1 MRIGE
6 LADLVGVSTRTI
18 RHYHHV
24 GVLPAAARAANG
36 YREYGPADAVRLV
49 RVRRLTELGLSLEEV
64 ADVLAGDRDRDLD
77 EVLAEV
83 EADLIRREADL
94 RAQRERVAALRARLT
109 GRGSPSGGPAEA
121 PGRADPAWADGSAD
135 RSVDLAVPE
144 TVPGAL
150 PVPEALPV
158 PGALA
163 VPEALADPGLVD
175 YLAAVRAAGAS
186 GPALDRDADLLSLIG
201 GPDGAE
207 LGAMLSG
214 LAAGPDGADAAA
226 DVYRRFD
233 ALAAGP
239 SPDAREIGDLA
250 GRILAAVPP
259 DLVDR
264 ARGGLRT
271 LSPGHRALLTDGLG
285 PAQRRVVDEVL
296 RRLTGKPE
304 AATPGTETPAA
315 GPTTAG
321 PTTAGP
327 TTAGPT
333 WTGSAGAGPST
344 AQPSGA
350 AAPPARSAK
359 GGPLPARSAKG
370 GTLPARS
377 WGAKTSPPPPA
388 KAGPA
393 PAETPG
399 SG

>member
-121 PGRADPAWADGSAD
+121 PGRADPASAD
-135 RSVDLAVPE
+135 CSVDLAVPE
-144 TVPGAL
+144 AVPGAL
-150 PVPEALPV
+150 PVPEAPPV

-163 VPEALADPGLVD
+163 VPESLADPGMVD

-259 DLVDR
+259 ALVDR

-296 RRLTGKPE
+296 RRLTRTPE
-304 AATPGTETPAA
+304 DGTPGTETPA
-315 GPTTAG
+315 
-321 PTTAGP
+321 AGP

-333 WTGSAGAGPST
+333 WTGSAGAGPSP

-350 AAPPARSAK
+350 AAP
-359 GGPLPARSAKG
+359 PARSAKG